1 MWPVV
6 CIRGND
12 VCFCEN
18 CLFFRQCRL
27 FLWPYCFGT
36 MEMLFVLAAI
46 VFVFATMLSVFL
58 WQFYLF
64 LWKFLFFFIL
74 LKWCFFLWKC
84 CMIVLMETLHDCS
97 CGNSDWSCDNVALL
111 FLCKRRMIFLV
122 EMLIDLVTML
132 FVFFFKMLFVFFR
145 KRCLLLWKCWLFL
158 WQCSF
163 LLQYCL
169 FLSPIICSCGRL
181 FVLVAGYLFLLQCLL
196 SVCLPRLF
204 VLLPFRFLLN
214 SCGVFST
221 GRNCNCIRIHKVI
234 YKYLINLFLSNSI
247 WKKGDCNKIQI
258 LFRHFILIGFKMIS
272 SHLHNLTSTFNIKNI
287 SFPIRSPCGAWNPMH

>member
-1 MWPVV
+1 MS
-6 CIRGND
+6 
-12 VCFCEN
+12 
-18 CLFFRQCRL
+18 
-27 FLWPYCFGT
+27 
-36 MEMLFVLAAI
+36 FVLVAI
-46 VFVFATMLSVFL
+46 
-58 WQFYLF
+58 LF
-64 LWKFLFFFIL
+64 WY
-74 LKWCFFLWKC
+74 CGN
-84 CMIVLMETLHDCS
+84 VVCS
-97 CGNSDWSCDNVALL
+97 CGNSVCFRDNVVCVLVTIL
-111 FLCKRRMIFLV
+111 FVSCWNYFFYFIEMKFFLV
-122 EMLIDLVTML
+122 EIL
-132 FVFFFKMLFVFFR
+132 FVLEEMLHDCSYGNVAWLFLWKCWLILWQCCLCSFLKCCLFFR

-196 SVCLPRLF
+196 SVCLLRLF
-204 VLLPFRFLLN
+204 VYFELLPFRLLLN

-247 WKKGDCNKIQI
+247 WKKGNCNKIQI

-272 SHLHNLTSTFNIKNI
+272 SHLHNLTSTLNIKNI
-287 SFPIRSPCGAWNPMH
+287 SFPIRSPWGEWNPMH